1 MVTLT
6 WDMAPSLAVLG
17 PEHGADRV
25 DRPLEPPR
33 DLAVGVFQLARTP
46 PDLIEL
52 GREPRAVRAEGLQ
65 LDFEGLPPPVALDA
79 QMHRRLKR
87 VDGRIQPAL
96 RALDRRF
103 VVFLVH
109 GPS

>member
-17 PEHGADRV
+17 AEHGADRI

-33 DLAVGVFQLARTP
+33 DLAVGVFQIARTR
-46 PDLIEL
+46 PDLVEL
-52 GREPRAVRAEGLQ
+52 GREPRAVGAEGLQ
-65 LDFEGLPPPVALDA
+65 LYFEGLPPPVALDA
-79 QMHRRLKR
+79 QVHRGLQG
-87 VDGRIQPAL
+87 VDGRVQPAL

-103 VVFLVH
+103 VVFLIH
-109 GPS
+109 GLS